1 MIIIR
6 SQDKTNLMKVSK
18 IEINDNQ
25 IYVTFEDMS
34 NTRKIGDYESK
45 ERAIQVLDKIQNF
58 IENGTKYDYI
68 TANKVRCNVNRIFQM
83 PIK

>member
-6 SQDKTNLMKVSK
+6 SQDKTNLMEVSK

-25 IYVTFEDMS
+25 IYVTFEGVS
-34 NTRKIGDYESK
+34 NTKKVGDYESK
-45 ERAIQVLDKIQNF
+45 ERAMQVLDKIQNF
-58 IENGTKYDYI
+58 IESGTEYDYI
-68 TANKVRCNVNRIFQM
+68 TANKVRYNVNRIFQM